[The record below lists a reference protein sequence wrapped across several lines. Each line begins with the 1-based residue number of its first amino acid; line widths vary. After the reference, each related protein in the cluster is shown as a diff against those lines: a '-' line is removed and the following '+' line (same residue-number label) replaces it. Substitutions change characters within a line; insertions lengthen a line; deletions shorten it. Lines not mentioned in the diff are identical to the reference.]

1 MELFKD
7 NSMIAELALHCI
19 LAGLI
24 YTNIIKKYI
33 LLATYFFLNAKYH
46 SNE

>member
-7 NSMIAELALHCI
+7 NSMIAELALQCI

-33 LLATYFFLNAKYH
+33 VLATYFFFKCQI
-46 SNE
+46 S